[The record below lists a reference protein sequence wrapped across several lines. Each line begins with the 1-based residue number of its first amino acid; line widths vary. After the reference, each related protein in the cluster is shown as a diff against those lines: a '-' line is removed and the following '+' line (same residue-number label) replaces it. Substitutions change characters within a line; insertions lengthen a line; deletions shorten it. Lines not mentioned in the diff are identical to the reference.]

1 MLNEV
6 IQTVHR
12 LVADYKKH
20 KVIVCKDEN
29 GNRIHDNSP
38 DKEDMNDSDSP
49 VASDLNNSEITGVS
63 TGVGNTYITTG
74 VDNAA
79 ETAETGMA
87 IHTTIWSGQHCKN
100 CRNRQRQHQ

>member
-79 ETAETGMA
+79 ETAETGMGNA
-87 IHTTIWSGQHCKN
+87 YN
-100 CRNRQRQHQ
+100 NME